1 MRTILCIIF
10 NLLFLWGY
18 TQDFCV
24 TYSSG
29 KTLCFEITSSKTVKI
44 AESKTVIRYI
54 EGYGP
59 DLFGGYRYVKTP
71 VYGYVFEGS
80 LVIPATVTDKGDTY
94 TVTEVDYLNGTNL
107 TSVKIPKTVTH
118 ISARAFAGSHKLTTV
133 VLPESIE
140 SIGAGA
146 FSNCSILSSIVL
158 PHSVKLICSETFKNC
173 SNLQNITL
181 PDSLEEIGSFAF
193 ENCSNLQKITLP
205 SSLKKI
211 SHYAFKD
218 CVYLREIEIPE
229 GVEEL
234 ENHVFEG
241 CKRLRT
247 IKLPK
252 SIKMMGYID
261 NYGRRDVTLFF
272 HCQSLEKIIIPVGTT
287 EYFKE
292 LLIYPEYFDMLVEE

>member
-1 MRTILCIIF
+1 MRTILCIFF
-10 NLLFLWGY
+10 NLFFLWGY

-29 KTLCFEITSSKTVKI
+29 KTLCFDITSSKTVKI
-44 AESKTVIRYI
+44 AKSKTVIRYI

-59 DLFGGYRYVKTP
+59 DLFGDYRYVKTP

-118 ISARAFAGSHKLTTV
+118 ISDRAFAGSHKLTTV

-140 SIGAGA
+140 SIGPGA
-146 FSNCSILSSIVL
+146 FSNCSMLSSIVL
-158 PHSVKLICSETFKNC
+158 PHSVKLIYSKTFENC

-211 SHYAFKD
+211 GSYAFKD

-252 SIKMMGYID
+252 SIKMMGYVD
-261 NYGRRDVTLFF
+261 YGRRHVNLFVD
-272 HCQSLEKIIIPVGTT
+272 CQSLEKIIIPIGTM

-292 LLIYPEYFDMLVEE
+292 LLIWPKYADMLVEE